1 MPIGKNCKTT
11 CARKHLLLSQPNRHV
26 LQGGGGMFCGG
37 PTVLPPK
44 LVGGG
49 IDFSKIK
56 VRPGTTT
63 NKKILKFAEIAK
75 RKAQAK

>member
-1 MPIGKNCKTT
+1 MPIGKNSKTT

-49 IDFSKIK
+49 MHLGGPN
-56 VRPGTTT
+56 VP
-63 NKKILKFAEIAK
+63 NPMAK
-75 RKAQAK
+75 PFGMNR

>member
-1 MPIGKNCKTT
+1 MPIGKNSKTT

-49 IDFSKIK
+49 SLARTAIQAAKGKPQAQLYLNRLIK
-56 VRPGTTT
+56 KVQ
-63 NKKILKFAEIAK
+63 
-75 RKAQAK
+75 AQAK